1 MKRNRVMIVQA
12 VLEGKLSADHLTH
25 KEIEE
30 IRITVENMVMEKTME
45 ELQAAG
51 KTVFWDIDGTTGDIN

>member
-12 VLEGKLSADHLTH
+12 VLEGILDECHLTH

-51 KTVFWDIDGTTGDIN
+51 KTVFWDIDGQPGDIN